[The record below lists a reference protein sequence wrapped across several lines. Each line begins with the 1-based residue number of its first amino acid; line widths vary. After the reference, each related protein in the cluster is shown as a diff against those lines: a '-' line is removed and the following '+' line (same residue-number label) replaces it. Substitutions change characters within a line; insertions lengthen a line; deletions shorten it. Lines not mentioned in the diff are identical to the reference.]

1 MENTRNYY
9 YSIDLGTTNS
19 VMAYANMTGRG
30 IRPVVLDIDR
40 KNAAGSR
47 SRVNFCRL
55 LCSTIKII
63 RDICNLKSEIMQKAV
78 MAPNMDMYAN
88 L

>member
-47 SRVNFCRL
+47 G
-55 LCSTIKII
+55 
-63 RDICNLKSEIMQKAV
+63 
-78 MAPNMDMYAN
+78 
-88 L
+88 